1 MFTAVNGPLITSFD
15 QMAGWA
21 PGSQSHFES
30 RGQYVKETHGLSS
43 LYKWL
48 ADTLKLYKEARMA
61 IERRTADIEAY
72 NHAFAEEPRGNSA
85 YQEIW

>member
-1 MFTAVNGPLITSFD
+1 MFTAVDGLVITGFD
-15 QMAGWA
+15 QVAGWT
-21 PGSQSHFES
+21 PGSQSHFED
-30 RGQYVKETHGLSS
+30 RGQYAKETHGLSS

-61 IERRTADIEAY
+61 IERRTADIQAY
-72 NHAFAEEPRGNSA
+72 NHAFAEEPRENNV